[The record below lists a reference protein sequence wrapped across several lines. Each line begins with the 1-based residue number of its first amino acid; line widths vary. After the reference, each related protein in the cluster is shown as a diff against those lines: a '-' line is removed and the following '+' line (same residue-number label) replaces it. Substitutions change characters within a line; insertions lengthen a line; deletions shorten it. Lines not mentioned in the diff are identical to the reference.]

1 MPRGARASFARALV
15 QLCWEVEKFNSVEA
29 WTAYFMFAKCVLLPS
44 PRYGKR
50 HRAFYTEWTSSRCDT
65 WMGPTNA
72 TFLQK
77 MEIRIKMWRDLP
89 PMKSQLKDTNIYC
102 KIKALI
108 EEGRFSL
115 ACRSLTKDALAP
127 KNAATAN
134 ALRAKHPEGKNTD
147 EPAEMPK
154 SLVLDPD
161 EILNAI
167 RSFSVGSAG
176 SLSGLRPDHLRDA
189 SQAILQSSVAE
200 MICKLCNLVASGK
213 ACKRV
218 QPFLAGGSLTA
229 LLKKDGGIRPIAVG
243 DVLRRLTGKAL
254 VRAQKK
260 ELVKHFS
267 PLQVGVAV
275 PCGAEAVAHGWK
287 IIMELFADDP
297 DIVAVKVD
305 FDNAFN
311 NANRAEMLRLCL
323 LHFPELYGFA
333 WYCYCEP
340 SSLDL
345 QGYDVP
351 EVILSQQGTQ
361 QGCPFGSFL

>member
-1 MPRGARASFARALV
+1 MANQFEEKHIESPFPSLQEVVERNSRVLKRVPRGARASFARALV
-15 QLCWEVEKFNSVEA
+15 QLCSEIEEYNNVEA

-77 MEIRIKMWRDLP
+77 MEIRIRMWKDLP
-89 PMKSQLKDTNIYC
+89 AVKSQSNAANIYS
-102 KIKALI
+102 KVKALI

-127 KNAATAN
+127 KDASTAN
-134 ALRAKHPEGKNTD
+134 TLREKHPDGESTE

-154 SLVLDPD
+154 SLELDPD
-161 EILNAI
+161 EILDAI
-167 RSFSVGSAG
+167 RSFPIGSAG

-189 SQAILQSSVAE
+189 SQAILQTSVVE

-213 ACKRV
+213 VCKRV

-254 VRAQKK
+254 VRAQKEK
-260 ELVKHFS
+260 LVNYFS
-267 PLQVGVAV
+267 PA
-275 PCGAEAVAHGWK
+275 AGWCCCS
-287 IIMELFADDP
+287 
-297 DIVAVKVD
+297 VWCRSC
-305 FDNAFN
+305 
-311 NANRAEMLRLCL
+311 RAWLEDHHR
-323 LHFPELYGFA
+323 
-333 WYCYCEP
+333 
-340 SSLDL
+340 
-345 QGYDVP
+345 DVREQP
-351 EVILSQQGTQ
+351 
-361 QGCPFGSFL
+361 